1 LQKQKLKI
9 SELRSSAVAA
19 EALEF
24 LSSEAS
30 AFDHHHQQQQQQQKE
45 KWVLPQISDS

>member
-1 LQKQKLKI
+1 
-9 SELRSSAVAA
+9 LRSSAVAA

-30 AFDHHHQQQQQQQKE
+30 AFDHHHHQHQQQKE

>member
-1 LQKQKLKI
+1 
-9 SELRSSAVAA
+9 LRSSAVAA

-30 AFDHHHQQQQQQQKE
+30 AFDHHHHHQQQQKE

>member
-1 LQKQKLKI
+1 
-9 SELRSSAVAA
+9 LRSSAVAA
-19 EALEF
+19 EALGF

-30 AFDHHHQQQQQQQKE
+30 AFDHHHHHQQQQQQKE

>member
-1 LQKQKLKI
+1 
-9 SELRSSAVAA
+9 LRSSAVAA

>member
-1 LQKQKLKI
+1 
-9 SELRSSAVAA
+9 LRSSAVAA

-30 AFDHHHQQQQQQQKE
+30 AFDRHHQQQPQQKE
-45 KWVLPQISDS
+45 KWALPQISDS

>member
-30 AFDHHHQQQQQQQKE
+30 AFDHHQQQQQQQQKE